1 MKSIAILAKGSS
13 LERLLHL
20 AYGCDAIASINDA
33 LRVIPDREVEFCFFS
48 DLPVL
53 EHLEKMDQRIK
64 KYVTRE
70 PKNDDYKE
78 IPARIKSK
86 LITYSERECAGDV
99 ESLQKRIMGGGICAH
114 STTPAAIH
122 WICRNTDYREIL
134 VIGVDGGGAYAKNM
148 WRLGDPDL
156 FLWRTIAIR
165 TAAICEKVY
174 GRTIRFRDAR
184 SDPC

>member
-1 MKSIAILAKGSS
+1 MKSIAVLAKGAS
-13 LERLLHL
+13 LERLIDH
-20 AYGCDAIASINDA
+20 AYQCDAIASINDA
-33 LRVIPDREVEFCFFS
+33 LRVVPEHKVKFCFFS
-48 DLPVL
+48 DIPVL
-53 EHLEKMDQRIK
+53 EHLVKMDDRIES
-64 KYVTRE
+64 YVTRE
-70 PKNDDYKE
+70 PLNDDYQG
-78 IPARIKSK
+78 IPAIIKSK
-86 LITYSERECAGDV
+86 LITYAEKECAGDID
-99 ESLQKRIMGGGICAH
+99 SLQRRILSGGICAH

-122 WICRNTDYREIL
+122 WLCRNTDYREIV

-184 SDPC
+184 SDSC